1 MFSGETV
8 ELLKKISDS
17 HIEMTSKFLNAS
29 MDTLNKTNST
39 LFKSDVID
47 ELKDKINKSSS
58 LSQDNIQ
65 YIHDHLKLFQ
75 YAMSKSMGME
85 ADQVISPDKSDRRFS
100 DESWNENIA
109 FDYIKQFYLLS
120 SKYIL
125 NTSLEHKQID
135 KKYEKEID
143 FYTRQCVDALSP
155 SNFAAT
161 NPAVLKQTID
171 SKGENIV
178 QGINALVED
187 LVRGKGQKLMTKMT
201 DTSSF
206 EIGKNIATTPGKVVF
221 QNELIQLIQYTP
233 TTDTVFETPLL
244 IVPPWINK
252 FYILDLREENSF
264 IKWAVDQGHT
274 VFVISWKNPDASY
287 ADTKFEDYMLEGVLT
302 AIDQVKQETG
312 ISNVNTIGYCIGG
325 TLLAATNAYLASK
338 RRKPIKSATYFTTL
352 VDFEEPG
359 DLGVFISEEKLDSLD
374 AEMEKDGFLDGSTMA
389 TVFNMLRA
397 NDLIWPFFINNYL
410 LGKEPTAFDL
420 LYWNSDSTRIPAK
433 AHSYYLRT
441 CYLHNLL
448 REPGG
453 IELNGTPIDLRKIK
467 IPTYFISTREDHIT
481 PWKSTY
487 EGARL
492 MSGPTR
498 FVLGGSGHIAGIIN
512 PPAKN
517 KYNYWT
523 NNEIEVDADDWLD
536 NAKSHEGSWWTDWQK
551 WIGTKSGKKVPAR
564 KPGENLK
571 IIEDAPGSYVKE
583 RIVEKRTF
591 DC

>member
-17 HIEMTSKFLNAS
+17 HIEMTTNFLNAS
-29 MDTLNKTNST
+29 LDSLNKTNPE
-39 LFKSDVID
+39 LFKSDLID
-47 ELKDKINKSSS
+47 ELKNKINKTTA

-65 YIHDHLKLFQ
+65 LFNDHLKLCQ
-75 YAMSKSMGME
+75 YTMSKSLGMD
-85 ADQVISPDKSDRRFS
+85 ADAVISPDKSDRRFS
-100 DESWNENIA
+100 DGSWDENIA

-125 NTSLEHKQID
+125 NTSLENKQID

-143 FYTRQCVDALSP
+143 FYTQQCVDALSP
-155 SNFAAT
+155 SNFAVT
-161 NPAVLKQTID
+161 NPIVLRETID
-171 SKGENIV
+171 SKGENLIK
-178 QGINALVED
+178 GINALFED
-187 LVRGKGQKLMTKMT
+187 LVRGNGQRLMTKMT

-206 EIGKNIATTPGKVVF
+206 EIGKNIATTPGKVIF

-233 TTDTVFETPLL
+233 TTKTVFETPLL

-287 ADTKFEDYMLEGVLT
+287 ADTKFEDYMLKGVLT
-302 AIDQVKQETG
+302 AVDQVKQETG
-312 ISNVNTIGYCIGG
+312 NNDVNAVAYCIGG

-359 DLGVFISEEKLDSLD
+359 DLGVFISEEKLDALD
-374 AEMEKDGFLDGSTMA
+374 ADMEKDGFLDGSSMA

-420 LYWNSDSTRIPAK
+420 LYWNSDSTRMPAK
-433 AHSYYLRT
+433 AHSYYLRN
-441 CYLHNLL
+441 CYLNNLL

-453 IELNGTPIDLRKIK
+453 IEMNGVPIDLRKIK
-467 IPTYFISTREDHIT
+467 IPTYFVSTRDDHIA

-512 PPAKN
+512 PPVKN

-523 NNEIEVDADDWLD
+523 NNEIEVDPDNWLD
-536 NAKSHEGSWWTDWQK
+536 NAKSNEGSWWTDWQK
-551 WIGTKSGKKVPAR
+551 WIKTKSGKKVPAR

-571 IIEDAPGSYVKE
+571 AIEDAPGSYVKE
-583 RIVEKRTF
+583 RTVS
-591 DC
+591 D

>member
-1 MFSGETV
+1 MH
-8 ELLKKISDS
+8 KKSIS
-17 HIEMTSKFLNAS
+17 I
-29 MDTLNKTNST
+29 
-39 LFKSDVID
+39 
-47 ELKDKINKSSS
+47 
-58 LSQDNIQ
+58 
-65 YIHDHLKLFQ
+65 
-75 YAMSKSMGME
+75 
-85 ADQVISPDKSDRRFS
+85 P
-100 DESWNENIA
+100 
-109 FDYIKQFYLLS
+109 
-120 SKYIL
+120 
-125 NTSLEHKQID
+125 
-135 KKYEKEID
+135 
-143 FYTRQCVDALSP
+143 RQCVDALSP
-155 SNFAAT
+155 SNFAVT
-161 NPAVLKQTID
+161 NPTVLKETVD

-178 QGINALVED
+178 QGINALFDD
-187 LVRGKGQKLMTKMT
+187 LVRGKGQTLMTKMT

-221 QNELIQLIQYTP
+221 QNELIQLIQYAP
-233 TTDTVFETPLL
+233 TTKTVFETPLL

-287 ADTKFEDYMLEGVLT
+287 ADTKFEDYMTKGVLT
-302 AIDQVKQETG
+302 AIDQAKQETG
-312 ISNVNTIGYCIGG
+312 INHVNAIGYCIGG

-374 AEMEKDGFLDGSTMA
+374 ADMEKDGFLDGSTMA

-453 IELNGTPIDLRKIK
+453 IVLNGTPIDLRKIK

-512 PPAKN
+512 PPVKN

-523 NNEIEVDADDWLD
+523 NDEIENDPDNWLD
-536 NAKSHEGSWWTDWQK
+536 NAKSNEGSWWTDWQK
-551 WIGTKSGKKVPAR
+551 WIKTKSGKKIPAR

-571 IIEDAPGSYVKE
+571 AIEDAPGSYVKE
-583 RIVEKRTF
+583 RIA
-591 DC
+591 D